1 MRLLANLGVV
11 VALAAGLW
19 SAQGF
24 SAGRP
29 EDDFAVV
36 VKALTVHGEDWRS
49 IEAIPAIRWAPL
61 PPKMLENCLPDGGC
75 FTRGGRAML
84 GDRQVSVMATGARTM
99 TSNVYFK
106 NSGAHV
112 GEAALVQG
120 LSRAGL
126 QPVLAR
132 CPAKPGAISKWWRIK
147 TGGHVTGFVSRT
159 VACGAAQCEGL
170 AFHSGDQL
178 PGLDPRELALY
189 SESCGAGGASGAP
202 LSVTLPHEEIAR
214 TIAAVLPTPAEPA
227 PPSWAVI
234 RARLPGLKWQPGALM
249 KRDPRLMYDDDPNT
263 LSLAGYGMAKL
274 ATREFSAQ
282 VTGDAKSAKLFRLE
296 EQGSHPRGEDAALLR
311 SLQSM
316 GFSIALA
323 RCGKPY
329 TQQKLVWYRLASAK
343 TRPSYLLIDTGFEG
357 PREHARYRV
366 YLDGLL
372 PTLKPGE
379 ANAGS
384 GACR

>member
-11 VALAAGLW
+11 LALVAGLW
-19 SAQGF
+19 AAPGL

-29 EDDFAVV
+29 EDDFAAV

-49 IEAIPAIRWAPL
+49 IEAISAIRWAPL

-75 FTRGGRAML
+75 FTRGGQVTL
-84 GDRQVSVMATGARTM
+84 GDRPVVVMATGARTM

-106 NSGAHV
+106 NSGPHL

-120 LSRAGL
+120 LARAGL
-126 QPVLAR
+126 QPALAR
-132 CPAKPGAISKWWRIK
+132 CPVRPGAISKWWSIK
-147 TGGHVTGFVSRT
+147 TGGRVTGFVSRT
-159 VACGAAQCEGL
+159 VACGAVQCEGL
-170 AFHSGDQL
+170 AYHAGDQL

-189 SESCGAGGASGAP
+189 SETCGAGGAGGAP
-202 LSVTLPHEEIAR
+202 VSAILPHEEIAR
-214 TIAAVLPTPAEPA
+214 TIAAVLPTPGEPA
-227 PPSWAVI
+227 PPSWAVV
-234 RARLPGLKWQPGALM
+234 RARLPGFKWQPGALM
-249 KRDPRLMYDDDPNT
+249 KRDPQLLYDDDPNT
-263 LSLAGYGMAKL
+263 LSLAGYGLTKL

-282 VTGDAKSAKLFRLE
+282 VTGDARSAKLFRLE

-316 GFSIALA
+316 GFSIARA

-329 TQQKLVWYRLASAK
+329 TQQKLVWYRLTSVK

-357 PREHARYRV
+357 AREHARYRV

-372 PTLKPGE
+372 PPLKPGE
-379 ANAGS
+379 AEAATA
-384 GACR
+384 ACH